1 MAKGIKLILIL
12 FLISLS
18 SAKVT
23 VSKHDKLE
31 WMNMDELNVKK
42 KSESK
47 PVLIDLYTNWCYWC
61 KVMDKKTYNNSK
73 VVSYISEH
81 FYPVKF
87 DAESKEVI
95 KWKNIDYNYNETYKV
110 NDFTLYITNGQ
121 PGFPTT
127 VIVPDEKSDPI
138 AIAGFLEPKE
148 LEPILKYFG
157 EGAYKKQDYSTFK
170 STFKT
175 TW

>member
-1 MAKGIKLILIL
+1 MAKGTKLILIF
-12 FLISLS
+12 FLVSLS
-18 SAKVT
+18 SSKVK
-23 VSKHDKLE
+23 VSKHDKLD
-31 WMNMDELNVKK
+31 WINMSELNVSL

-47 PVLIDLYTNWCYWC
+47 PVLIDMYTNWCYWC
-61 KVMDKKTYNNSK
+61 KVMDKKTYTNSK
-73 VVSYISEH
+73 VISYISQY

-95 KWKNIDYNYNETYKV
+95 RWKNTDYNYNETYKV
-110 NDFTLYITNGQ
+110 NDFTLYVTNGQ

-138 AIAGFLEPKE
+138 AISGFLEPRE

-157 EGAYKKQDYSTFK
+157 EGAYKKQDYKTFK